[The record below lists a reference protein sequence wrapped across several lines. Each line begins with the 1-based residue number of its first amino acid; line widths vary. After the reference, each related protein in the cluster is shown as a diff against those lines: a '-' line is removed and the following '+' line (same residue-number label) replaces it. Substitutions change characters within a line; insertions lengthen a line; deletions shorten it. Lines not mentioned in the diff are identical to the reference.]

1 MIDPQ
6 AFLAVVRREIQTMA
20 RTRAYVVL
28 TVILAGI
35 LAGIV
40 ERSDALE
47 GGYVPSA
54 VDLLLP
60 LEVLVPVI
68 AIALGYRAFSGD
80 NDDTAVLSTYPISKG
95 TLVTGVFFGRLLG
108 LAVVIGVPLLAVLV
122 LVAVTPGVESAVFA
136 TTGGIDSPILFVRFA
151 ALTVVFGAA
160 VLAVTLAASILARS
174 SRAALA
180 LAVGIFVAVVVGGDL
195 LVLGGLAAGSI
206 SADSL
211 EIALAISPNSAY
223 RGLVFEYVVGVAA
236 EQEGFIDPLSSAV
249 MLVAWTVLGLVGATV
264 GLHRQGET
272 GLVTQLRWRLEAL
285 R

>member
-1 MIDPQ
+1 MNDAN
-6 AFLAVVRREIQTMA
+6 AFLAVVRREITTMA
-20 RTRAYVVL
+20 RTRAYAVL
-28 TVILAGI
+28 TVLLAGV
-35 LAGIV
+35 LLGIV
-40 ERSDALE
+40 ERSDAVA

-60 LEVLVPVI
+60 MEVLVPVI

-80 NDDTAVLSTYPISKG
+80 NDDTAVLSTYPVSNAS
-95 TLVTGVFFGRLLG
+95 LVAGVFFGRLVG
-108 LAVVIGVPLLAVLV
+108 LVAVVGLPLLAVMA
-122 LVAVTPGVESAVFA
+122 LVAVTPGLESAVFA
-136 TTGGIDSPILFVRFA
+136 TTGGIDSPILFVRFV

-206 SADSL
+206 PVDSL

-236 EQEGFIDPLSSAV
+236 EQEGFIDPLSSAA
-249 MLVAWTVLGLVGATV
+249 MLVAWTVFGLVGATV
-264 GLHRQGET
+264 GLYRQGET
-272 GLVTQLRWRLEAL
+272 GLVTRLRWRLEEL
-285 R
+285 Q